1 MATDPTTPP
10 VGAPVLRYSL
20 PPVRLPP
27 EDILF
32 CVDVDVEAR
41 AEMKAAAAAAS
52 SGSTSSSQPAGGAR
66 VGPRPPV
73 RRMDA
78 VKQAMLLFVHGKLA
92 MCPDHRFAFAALG
105 ETVSM
110 VKKDFS
116 SDASSA
122 IEAIHSISASESRYA
137 TADLT
142 QLFKIAHQEGR
153 RAELQGRLLRV
164 FIMPWDLDSCNVNIS
179 GTHLLSFLYQAT
191 ASLAINI
198 IYLHDK
204 TGPDNCPQKVYD
216 VLVDALEHVSQYEGY
231 ILESSQGLAQVL
243 FRHTCIL
250 LSHPLQRCI
259 QDDIDFPKQVAK
271 KTVAAEASQKED
283 GTPVSSQLS
292 VV

>member
-66 VGPRPPV
+66 VGTRPPV

-78 VKQAMLLFVHGKLA
+78 VKQAMLLFIHGKLA

-122 IEAIHSISASESRYA
+122 IEAIHSISASESRYV

-164 FIMPWDLDSCNVNIS
+164 VLIYCRSSTKPQHHWPTKEKNFTLD
-179 GTHLLSFLYQAT
+179 
-191 ASLAINI
+191 I

-231 ILESSQGLAQVL
+231 ILESSQGLARVL